1 MYKAKLGYIYIY
13 IYIYIKLTKKKKRK
27 KLKIE
32 MAGEQICFQQHLKNV
47 QCFGFTNVSWEC
59 IP

>member
-13 IYIYIKLTKKKKRK
+13 IKLTEKKK

-47 QCFGFTNVSWEC
+47 QCFGFTNVDS
-59 IP
+59 

>member
-1 MYKAKLGYIYIY
+1 MYKAKLGYI
-13 IYIYIKLTKKKKRK
+13 KLTKKKK
-27 KLKIE
+27 KLNIK

-47 QCFGFTNVSWEC
+47 QCFGFMNVSWEC